1 MEENNQ
7 LGLLFTL
14 VVIVVIVVF
23 SYNYLFNNALLLE
36 FLGGKERALM
46 ICHFVSVWSVEMMS
60 RIVVTISGIMHDL
73 LRGAPAFGV
82 SPQGR
87 LSLFSRRGATI
98 TEGLLFGVLSGCEW
112 HG

>member
-46 ICHFVSVWSVEMMS
+46 ICHFVSV
-60 RIVVTISGIMHDL
+60 
-73 LRGAPAFGV
+73 
-82 SPQGR
+82 
-87 LSLFSRRGATI
+87 
-98 TEGLLFGVLSGCEW
+98 
-112 HG
+112 